1 MRAVIIFAIL
11 LVIGWGSILGAAW
24 FWSWLP
30 EVPFNTALLY
40 VVALGYGANAS
51 FNAAKR
57 ASQSAKR
64 ASQ

>member
-1 MRAVIIFAIL
+1 MERMMKAVFIFVIL
-11 LVIGWGSILGAAW
+11 LVAGWGSVLGSAW
-24 FWSWLP
+24 FWSWLL

-57 ASQSAKR
+57 VLK
-64 ASQ
+64 